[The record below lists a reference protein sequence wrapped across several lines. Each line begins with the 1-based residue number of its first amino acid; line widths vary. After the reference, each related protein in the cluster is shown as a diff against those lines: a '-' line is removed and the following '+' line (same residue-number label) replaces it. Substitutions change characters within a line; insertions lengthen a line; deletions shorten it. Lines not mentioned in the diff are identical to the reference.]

1 MKPRLSIALHD
12 VGVRRGKRWVLKHIN
27 LNLHVGERWALIG
40 SNGAGKTQLLKLLST
55 EIWPTPTAAGWRRYR
70 LGRSTMNEMEVKPL
84 VGYLGAELQDKFARM
99 GWDFPVRDIVA
110 AGLQDT
116 EILLSPVTRE
126 QRRIVASSLRDCGL
140 LRLAARNL
148 SSLSYGQKRLALLAR
163 TLVRKPHWLLL
174 DELYN
179 GLDEK
184 FRRKVDAILLRAR
197 QRGQSWMIAAH
208 RVADIPRGTNCLL
221 HLEAGRI
228 VATRRLNDR
237 VRTLAALREPATS
250 ELPTSGAR
258 NHAVPGT
265 MPTLLQLSNVS
276 LYVDYRCVL
285 RRLNWRVQHGEQW
298 VVMGANASGKSS
310 LLRLLYGDL
319 APALGG
325 AIERGGFVR
334 GTPIEQWKQTVGYIS
349 PELQSDYAIDVS
361 ILDLVASGRH
371 ASIGLNDAADAQDL
385 RTANLWLR
393 YFQLGAVSQRRPREL
408 SYGQMRRALFARAMA
423 AAPRMLLLD
432 EPMTGLDTQ
441 QRHLMRELLGGLM
454 ARGITLVMAVHHT
467 EDLPAGITHALRLHN
482 RQARASR
489 FASAN

>member
-1 MKPRLSIALHD
+1 MH
-12 VGVRRGKRWVLKHIN
+12 
-27 LNLHVGERWALIG
+27 
-40 SNGAGKTQLLKLLST
+40 
-55 EIWPTPTAAGWRRYR
+55 
-70 LGRSTMNEMEVKPL
+70 
-84 VGYLGAELQDKFARM
+84 
-99 GWDFPVRDIVA
+99 
-110 AGLQDT
+110 DT

-126 QRRIVASSLRDCGL
+126 QRRIVAATLRDCGL
-140 LRLAARNL
+140 LRLASRNFL
-148 SSLSYGQKRLALLAR
+148 SLSYGQKRLALLAR

-179 GLDEK
+179 GLDER

-197 QRGQSWMIAAH
+197 QRGQSWMVAAH
-208 RVADIPRGTNCLL
+208 RVADIPRGTRRLL
-221 HLEAGRI
+221 HLEGGRV
-228 VATRRLNDR
+228 VATRTLNAR
-237 VRTLAALREPATS
+237 ARTVAALREPAAS
-250 ELPTSGAR
+250 PPPVSRARRSVVPVGA
-258 NHAVPGT
+258 
-265 MPTLLQLSNVS
+265 PTLLQLSNAS

-298 VVMGANASGKSS
+298 VVMGANGSGKSS

-334 GTPIEQWKQTVGYIS
+334 GTPIELWKQTVGYIS

-385 RTANLWLR
+385 HAAKLWLG
-393 YFQLGAVSQRRPREL
+393 YFHLTAVAQRRPREL

-423 AAPRMLLLD
+423 AAPRLLLLD
-432 EPMTGLDTQ
+432 EPLTGLDTQ
-441 QRHLMRELLGGLM
+441 QRHLMRELLSGLM
-454 ARGITLVMAVHHT
+454 ARGITLVMAVHHA
-467 EDLPAGITHALRLHN
+467 EDLPAGITHALHLHN
-482 RQARASR
+482 RQARAIP

>member
-1 MKPRLSIALHD
+1 MKPRLNITLHD
-12 VGVRRGKRWVLKHIN
+12 VGVRRGKRWVLKHID
-27 LNLHVGERWALIG
+27 LNLRAGERWALIG
-40 SNGAGKTQLLKLLST
+40 RNGAGKTQLLKLLSS
-55 EIWPTPTAAGWRRYR
+55 EIWPTPTAEGWRRYR
-70 LGRSTMNEMEVKPL
+70 LGRSAIDEVDVKPL
-84 VGYLGAELQDKFARM
+84 VAYLGAELQDKFARM

-126 QRRIVASSLRDCGL
+126 QQRMVASSLRDCGL
-140 LRLAARNL
+140 LRLASRNL

-179 GLDEK
+179 GLDER

-197 QRGQSWMIAAH
+197 RRGQSWMVAAH
-208 RVADIPRGTNCLL
+208 RVADIPRGTRRLL

-228 VATRRLNDR
+228 VATRTLNAR
-237 VRTLAALREPATS
+237 MRTLAALREPAAPAS
-250 ELPTSGAR
+250 LSSGAR
-258 NHAVPGT
+258 RLAVPGA
-265 MPTLLQLSNVS
+265 MPTLLQLSNAS

-298 VVMGANASGKSS
+298 VVLGANGSGKSS

-325 AIERGGFVR
+325 VIERGGFER
-334 GTPIEQWKQTVGYIS
+334 GTPIELWKQTVGYIS
-349 PELQSDYAIDVS
+349 PDLQSDYAIDVS

-371 ASIGLNDAADAQDL
+371 ASIGLNEAADAQDL
-385 RTANLWLR
+385 RTANLWLG
-393 YFQLGAVSQRRPREL
+393 YFHLGAVAQRRPREL

-423 AAPRMLLLD
+423 VAPRLLLLD

-441 QRHLMRELLGGLM
+441 QRHLMRELLSGLM
-454 ARGITLVMAVHHT
+454 ARGITLVMAVHHA
-467 EDLPAGITHALRLHN
+467 EDLPAGITHALHLHN
-482 RQARASR
+482 RQARAIP
-489 FASAN
+489 FVSAN

>member
-1 MKPRLSIALHD
+1 MKPRLNITLHD

-27 LNLHVGERWALIG
+27 LNLRAGERWALIG

-55 EIWPTPTAAGWRRYR
+55 EIWPTPTAEGQRRYR
-70 LGRSTMNEMEVKPL
+70 LGRGAIEEVDVKPL
-84 VGYLGAELQDKFARM
+84 VAYLGAELQDKFARM
-99 GWDFPVRDIVA
+99 DWDFSVRDIVA

-116 EILLSPVTRE
+116 DILLSTVTRE
-126 QRRIVASSLRDCGL
+126 QRRVVAACLRDCGL
-140 LRLAARNL
+140 LRLASRNL

-179 GLDEK
+179 GLDER
-184 FRRKVDAILLRAR
+184 FRRKVDAILVRAR
-197 QRGQSWMIAAH
+197 RRGQSWMVAAH
-208 RVADIPRGTNCLL
+208 RVADIPRGTRRLL
-221 HLEAGRI
+221 HLDTGRI
-228 VATRRLNDR
+228 VATRTLSAR
-237 VRTLAALREPATS
+237 VRTLAALRDPVASPPPA
-250 ELPTSGAR
+250 GAR
-258 NHAVPGT
+258 RSAVPAGA
-265 MPTLLQLSNVS
+265 PTLLQLSNAS

-298 VVMGANASGKSS
+298 VVRGANGSGKSS

-325 AIERGGFVR
+325 AIDRGGFVR
-334 GTPIEQWKQTVGYIS
+334 GTPIELWKQTVGYIS

-371 ASIGLNDAADAQDL
+371 ASIGLNDMADAQDL
-385 RTANLWLR
+385 RTAKLWLG
-393 YFQLGAVSQRRPREL
+393 YFHLNAVAQCRPREL

-454 ARGITLVMAVHHT
+454 ARGITLVMAVHHA
-467 EDLPAGITHALRLHN
+467 EDLPAGITHALHLHN
-482 RQARASR
+482 RQARAIP